1 MVNFGVFDDICAQVA
16 YPLCPLVGQGVE
28 PTCYSRNIEVAGK
41 LLFQPATLVVY
52 IIALIM
58 TLIMIYHIKSKY
70 TAVGRKEIVM
80 FFYLYLILVIV
91 EFVLVSNIVPSA
103 TPPYPYLAAVHMGL
117 LTASFWVLLLN
128 GFVGFQWTEDGTPLS
143 LWTIRLSGALLFTA
157 TFFIALATFNS
168 WAPFDSKS
176 PTVLFLVFFV
186 FNLAMLAIYL
196 VLQVIL
202 VVNTLDNRWPLGDL
216 FFGVLFFATGQV
228 FVHLFSTSLCTT
240 AKHYIDGLF
249 FGATFSLLAVMMVY
263 KYWDS
268 ITKDD
273 LEFAIPT
280 NKMMGM
286 ASDRDPLMMGEP
298 HEQYS

>member
-1 MVNFGVFDDICAQVA
+1 MVQFGSFDDVCAKIA
-16 YPLCPLVGQGVE
+16 YPFCPLVGTGVE
-28 PTCYSRNIEVAGK
+28 PSCYSRNIDVGGK

-52 IIALIM
+52 IVALIM
-58 TLIMIYHIKSKY
+58 TCIMIYHIKSKY

-80 FFYLYLILVIV
+80 FFYLYILLIVI

-103 TPPYPYLAAVHMGL
+103 STPYPYFAAVHLGL
-117 LTASFWVLLLN
+117 MTATFWCLLLN

-143 LWTIRLSGALLFTA
+143 LWTIRLSSLLLFGA
-157 TFFIALATFNS
+157 TFFVSLATFRGWS
-168 WAPFDSKS
+168 PFS
-176 PTVLFLVFFV
+176 PGSPLVLYLLFFI
-186 FNLAMLAIYL
+186 FNLAMLVIYL

-202 VVNTLDNRWPLGDL
+202 VINTLDNRWPLGDL
-216 FFGVLFFATGQV
+216 FFGILFFTTGQV
-228 FVHLFSTSLCTT
+228 FTNVFSLQICTM
-240 AKHYIDGLF
+240 AKHYLDGMF
-249 FGATFSLLAVMMVY
+249 FGATFTLLAVMMVY

-286 ASDRDPLMMGEP
+286 TSDRDPLMPGED
-298 HEQYS
+298 Y